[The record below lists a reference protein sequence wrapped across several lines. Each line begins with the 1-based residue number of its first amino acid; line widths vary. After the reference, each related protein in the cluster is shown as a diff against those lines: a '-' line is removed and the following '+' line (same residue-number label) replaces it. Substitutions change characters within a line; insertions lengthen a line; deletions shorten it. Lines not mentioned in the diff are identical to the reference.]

1 MPTKSLKSTK
11 QQRNDKEGKLERQPL
26 DPRTPFLTD
35 ARKARQP
42 PVQHGPWNARQP
54 GKGRATEG
62 RGLSPRPPGRTSQR
76 RAGPR
81 EKGEAPAPVSGT
93 RGPPWSPHEMGTPC
107 MGGTTYPPT
116 DCTAVLSAMGGLT
129 AEFGMGS
136 GDPPLHGPAHAGRW
150 PVHAHFL
157 LGCQVRAA
165 HPQGRMA

>member
-1 MPTKSLKSTK
+1 MNNAYVRLISRKSTTNAT
-11 QQRNDKEGKLERQPL
+11 QNALPDGRPQGRATARTAWPLERQATGEGARHGRTGAVPAA
-26 DPRTPFLTD
+26 PRTHKPTPRG
-35 ARKARQP
+35 A
-42 PVQHGPWNARQP
+42 P
-54 GKGRATEG
+54 GKGG
-62 RGLSPRPPGRTSQR
+62 
-76 RAGPR
+76 GPR
-81 EKGEAPAPVSGT
+81 ARLRDAGAS
-93 RGPPWSPHEMGTPC
+93 WSPHEMGTPC